1 MKLNRFF
8 FRRADA
14 THAPTVGA
22 ELANTQA
29 GHDAARSKGEEDGL
43 DRLWL
48 AQSMYRTIKATPEG
62 YSTRIG
68 LYGEW
73 GAGKTTVLNFLS
85 EIAQAKGDV
94 VVHVSAWR
102 AVDADS
108 FVKSLGDAMRV
119 KIKTLKIPEPWHLK
133 WKHRVAK
140 ASSAL
145 ANLSQMTGQAAGKI
159 DNDMGTM
166 FTMGAALTGTAATHI
181 QQRLELDAA
190 DLEPLRALLKE
201 HHVIVFIDDLDRA
214 DPVILPKTLMALR
227 EYLDLSGFAFVL
239 AFDKAI
245 VTQSLKA
252 YSRAFSSSRQ
262 AFLDKIIDFEFELKA
277 LPGRLST
284 QFAADTLAQYCAF
297 IPEQDRSRAAEW
309 FPDNPRLTRTI
320 ARELGSLKAV
330 ALRHGQGEL
339 RWEAIILQS
348 VLRREAPVC
357 AAMVEARLLG
367 KGTPTLVL
375 ALNQHSKSEA
385 MELLVQAITAS
396 GFKHGSEAFDRYT
409 RLVVKLQGLR
419 AFDTPE
425 RIRSEMLLTSRE
437 PCFTQQEFLQL
448 IERWQQSPDNRT
460 LVEALNTAAD
470 VACTSPFRSATILI
484 DLTLDHYSLCIE
496 LIAQQKSV
504 AQRSHWVDQ
513 AEQTA
518 RFLWGLLNTSDINDL
533 YTASTQTTL
542 SLRMLELF
550 TRFARRDCPLDELW
564 LRCIEGWMMQLL
576 AARCQ
581 EQTELFFRCKA
592 YESKGQGAASMP
604 PIVQCVHTVTAK
616 AAVDDAIGLFSVT
629 NAIHLCSY
637 EKEPSHRL
645 EMLRD
650 EHSMLY
656 SKPHKARLLR
666 LFEGVEGREQQYVL
680 AKNALDYLSL
690 LIDRNHDLKRF
701 FQVHPDVLS
710 GCWRLIIGEGWQQET
725 LQQLHWLR
733 DRLHNRGVDVTG
745 LPDPC
750 SATA

>member
-1 MKLNRFF
+1 MGF

-14 THAPTVGA
+14 KQAPTVDA

-29 GHDAARSKGEEDGL
+29 GHDAARFKGDEDGL

-102 AVDADS
+102 AVDADG
-108 FVKSLGDAMRV
+108 FVKSLSDAMRA
-119 KIKTLKIPEPWHLK
+119 KIKTLKIAEPWYLR
-133 WKHRVAK
+133 WKHRGAKTSSTVAG
-140 ASSAL
+140 
-145 ANLSQMTGQAAGKI
+145 LSQMTGQAAGKI

-166 FTMGAALTGTAATHI
+166 LTMGAALTGTVATHI
-181 QQRLELDAA
+181 QQRLALDTV
-190 DLEPLRALLKE
+190 DLVPLRALLKE
-201 HHVIVFIDDLDRA
+201 HHVVVFIDDLDRA

-227 EYLDLSGFAFVL
+227 EYLDLPGFAFVL

-252 YSRAFSSSRQ
+252 YSQAFSSSRQ
-262 AFLDKIIDFEFELKA
+262 AFLNKIIDFEFELRV
-277 LPGRLST
+277 LPGGLSS
-284 QFAADTLAQYCAF
+284 QFAANTLAQYCTF

-320 ARELGSLKAV
+320 ARELGSLKAA
-330 ALRHGQGEL
+330 ALRHGPGEL
-339 RWEAIILQS
+339 RWEAIILQA
-348 VLRREAPVC
+348 VLRREAPLC

-367 KGTPTLVL
+367 KGAPTLVL
-375 ALNQHSKSEA
+375 AFNQDSKSEA
-385 MELLVQAITAS
+385 MDLLVKAITAS
-396 GFKHGSEAFDRYT
+396 GFEHGSEAFDRYS
-409 RLVVKLQGLR
+409 RMVVKLQGLR

-448 IERWQQSPDNRT
+448 VQHWDQTPDNR
-460 LVEALNTAAD
+460 LLAEALDTAAN
-470 VACTSPFRSATILI
+470 VACTSRLQAAAIL
-484 DLTLDHYSLCIE
+484 LNLALDRYNVC
-496 LIAQQKSV
+496 IAQFAEQKSV
-504 AQRSHWVDQ
+504 AQRSRWIDQ
-513 AEQTA
+513 AEQAA
-518 RFLWGLLNTSDINDL
+518 RFLWGLLSAEKISDL
-533 YTASTQTTL
+533 YRASSHITL
-542 SLRMLELF
+542 SVQMLELF
-550 TRFARRDCPLDELW
+550 TRFARRNFPLDELW
-564 LRCIEGWMMQLL
+564 LRCIEGWMMRVL
-576 AARCQ
+576 AERCEDQ
-581 EQTELFFRCKA
+581 AALFFRCKA
-592 YESKGQGAASMP
+592 YETKGQGAGSMP
-604 PIVQCVHTVTAK
+604 PIVQCVYTATAK

-629 NAIHLCSY
+629 NAIQLCSY

-645 EMLRD
+645 ELLRD
-650 EHSMLY
+650 ENSMLY
-656 SKPHKARLLR
+656 SKPHKAMLLR
-666 LFEGVEGREQQYVL
+666 LFEGAQGREQQYIL

-710 GCWRLIIGEGWQQET
+710 GCWRLVIGEDWQQET
-725 LQQLHWLR
+725 LQRLHWLR
-733 DRLHNRGVDVTG
+733 DRLQQRGVDVAG
-745 LPDPC
+745 LPEAGSTGAHKP
-750 SATA
+750 